1 MTPAEHHLLLM
12 AQVWILASIPLAL
25 LAFQIWF
32 RKSQP
37 APAEQPVIPHEDEH
51 PAGSFLDVS
60 LPPPALPLPDE
71 NGVPIRQ
78 WKRVDGWMA
87 LVLVGVLAVLM
98 GPLLSSPEGKSGGG
112 GGGAPVS
119 AEQWIVQ
126 LAFQIGFAGLLLFY
140 IARIR
145 RLNVTKIFG
154 LRRLGWKRT
163 LGWTLAFILPGMVLV
178 MILSIVLTPLL
189 LRLLNLPSA
198 SPQEIIVSIQGI
210 HDPVIKTLIFVSA
223 CVGAPLMEE
232 IIFRGFLYGVAK
244 RFTHISYAALASAF
258 LFALI
263 HTNIGSFL
271 PLMLLGLLFVAAYEF
286 TGSLLVSI
294 LMHATFNFVQ
304 LSLLFYLPELTKL
317 AKDAQV

>member
-1 MTPAEHHLLLM
+1 MTPAEHHWLLL
-12 AQVWILASIPLAL
+12 AQVWILASIPVAL
-25 LAFQIWF
+25 LAFQVWF

-37 APAEQPVIPHEDEH
+37 APAEQPVIPHEDAV

-71 NGVPIRQ
+71 KGVPVRQ

-87 LVLVGVLAVLM
+87 LVLVAVLAVLM
-98 GPLLSSPEGKSGGG
+98 GPLLSSPEGKAGGS

-140 IARIR
+140 LARIR
-145 RLNVTKIFG
+145 RLDVVKLFG
-154 LRRLGWKRT
+154 LKRLRWHQTIGWA
-163 LGWTLAFILPGMVLV
+163 LAFILPGALVLL
-178 MILSIVLTPLL
+178 IIAAALTPVL
-189 LRLLNLPSA
+189 LRLLNLPAA

-210 HDPVIKTLIFVSA
+210 HDPVIKVLIFVSA

-244 RFTHISYAALASAF
+244 RFTHVSYAALASAF

-263 HTNIGSFL
+263 HSNLGSFL
-271 PLMLLGLLFVAAYEF
+271 PLMLLGLLFVAAYEY
-286 TGSLLVSI
+286 TGSLMVSI
-294 LMHATFNFVQ
+294 LMHGTFNFVQ
-304 LSLLFYLPELTKL
+304 LSLLFYLPEITKL
-317 AKDAQV
+317 AKDVQG